1 MKKVIIPFLVGSLLF
16 STSFAYTDESSYF
29 WARDAVSRW
38 QTRGIISG
46 YPDGTFRGNSYIT
59 RADLVIIANKLN
71 NFVEKNSKRV
81 STDISEYDYFFN
93 DICTAVNKRIINV
106 DGDGRIRPREY
117 ATRED
122 AMTVFAKLFNLSYG
136 SNAYEYLASK
146 FSDGKDVDY
155 NNLKLV
161 AGFVDAGFITGYEDG
176 TLRPQNNVTR
186 AEIIA
191 MLDKVIKGVYNSGK
205 YNDVVIEGSLIIN
218 GEDVKIR
225 NSEIK
230 GRIFVMD
237 GVGEMKPIISDT
249 NVGQGISSRVGTITV
264 EKTDG
269 LATLTQTGD
278 NDDIYNE
285 QALGYIKYDEKNWTN
300 SDVRATLKLDDSDY
314 EIVNNNGKK
323 YYDFTKNGEF
333 IFECEKD
340 GHIKRF
346 VAEVSNIDK
355 VVPIIKAE
363 VAASQ
368 INITISDDGLSP
380 IERVAYEKGNVDE
393 DEAIEGTKI
402 EDNTFTVA
410 ETGDYTIAAED
421 EAGNIGRLVVKVEE
435 LFSTPEPG
443 DSGSTE
449 LETPTGTEIEEGE
462 STEPEISIGTDADN
476 ETNNNDDTT
485 ILE

>member
-1 MKKVIIPFLVGSLLF
+1 MKRIPEFIEDFSQVINELNNKSRFPLTKEFIQHGDISVYEHCIFV
-16 STSFAYTDESSYF
+16 AYMSC
-29 WARDAVSRW
+29 R
-38 QTRGIISG
+38 
-46 YPDGTFRGNSYIT
+46 
-59 RADLVIIANKLN
+59 IANKLN
-71 NFVEKNSKRV
+71 NCVEKNNKRV
-81 STDISEYDYFFN
+81 AFDISEYDYFFN
-93 DICTAVNKRIINV
+93 DICTAANKGIIKV
-106 DGDGRIRPREY
+106 DSEGKIRPREF
-117 ATRED
+117 ATREETMV
-122 AMTVFAKLFNLSYG
+122 AFAQLFNLSYEG
-136 SNAYEYLASK
+136 NAYEYITSK
-146 FSDGKDVDY
+146 FDDGNEVSYD
-155 NNLKLV
+155 NLKLV
-161 AGFVDAGFITGYEDG
+161 AGFVDAGFLTGYEDG

-237 GVGEMKPIISDT
+237 GVGKSTPIISDT
-249 NVGQGISSRVGTITV
+249 NIGQGISSRVGIITV

-285 QALGYIKYDEKNWTN
+285 QTLGYLKYDEKNWTN

-314 EIVNNNGKK
+314 EIINNNGKK

-355 VVPIIKAE
+355 VGPIIKAE

-380 IERVAYEKGNVDE
+380 IGRVAYEKGNVDE

-402 EDNTFTVA
+402 ENNTFSVT
-410 ETGDYTIAAED
+410 EKGEYTIAAED